1 MSSIRVSA
9 FGKINLYLSI
19 ESKRLDGYH
28 NIQTVFQMIDLS
40 DLITIKTVDSGI
52 HIVSNMPIPLDSSNL
67 AYKAAEIFFK
77 ETNINKGA
85 EIYIKKRIPVG
96 SGLAG
101 GTSDGI
107 STLLSL
113 NALYKNPLTKKQIF
127 NIAKTIGA
135 DGPFFTV
142 GGTVLAEGV
151 GDIIK
156 ESFSCPEMYFLIYF
170 PKFRVSTK
178 WAYNNISSKFLTNQ
192 KKDINILLQALRG
205 GEKDRIYK
213 GIFNVFEPLIF
224 EKYGEL
230 RVIKDFMLKNNAK
243 RVTLCGSGSALVGF
257 FDTATEAFYIQ
268 GKVSN
273 SGNFWVAKPVRGD
286 IYLKQFNQWED

>member
-9 FGKINLYLSI
+9 FGKINLYLNVI
-19 ESKRLDGYH
+19 SKRPDGYH
-28 NIQTVFQMIDLS
+28 NIQTVFQMIDIS

-52 HIVSNMPIPLDSSNL
+52 RIVSDMPIPLDSNNF
-67 AYKAAEIFFK
+67 AYRAADAFFK
-77 ETNINKGA
+77 EANINEGI
-85 EIYIKKRIPVG
+85 EIHIEKRIPIG

-101 GTSDGI
+101 GTSDGV

-127 NIAKTIGA
+127 NIARVIGA

-142 GGTVLAEGV
+142 GGTVLAEGI

-156 ESFSCPEMYFLIYF
+156 ESFSCPGMYFLIYF
-170 PKFRVSTK
+170 PKFSVSTE
-178 WAYNNISSKFLTNQ
+178 WAYHNISSKFLTNQ

-205 GEKDRIYK
+205 GEKDKIYK

-230 RVIKDFMLKNNAK
+230 RVIKEVMLKNNA
-243 RVTLCGSGSALVGF
+243 RTVTLCGSGSALVGF
-257 FDTATEAFYIQ
+257 FETAKEAFYIQ
-268 GKVSN
+268 GKVSDPE
-273 SGNFWVAKPVRGD
+273 NFRVAKPVRGNV
-286 IYLKQFNQWED
+286 YLKQFNQWED